1 MEDTVH
7 IDQEEAHT
15 DEQRVSENQFT
26 ESSINDP
33 SAVRRG

>member
-33 SAVRRG
+33 SAVRMG